1 MSNNRIS
8 IPNEIMLAEV
18 SRLLAEGSDVI
29 IMTKG
34 CSMLPFIR
42 GDRDSVELH
51 RFESYKPGDIALC
64 RLPEGRWVL
73 HRIVRIE
80 GDKVLLKGDG
90 NLVGTERCLTDDIAG
105 AVTFILKPLGRK
117 VDCRSGKEL
126 EKARRWNARSY
137 ENRRIILGILRRATP
152 KNALSLPRR
161 AAGKIYRTIFKRNHN
176 ED

>member
-1 MSNNRIS
+1 MSSSKIS
-8 IPNEIMLAEV
+8 IPNEIMLTEV
-18 SRLLAEGSDVI
+18 SRILSEGSDVV

-80 GDKVLLKGDG
+80 GEKVLLKGDG
-90 NLVGTERCLTDDIAG
+90 NLIGTERCLTGDIAG

-117 VDCRSGKEL
+117 IDCRSEKEL

-137 ENRRIILGILRRATP
+137 ENRRVILGILRRATI
-152 KNALSLPRR
+152 KNLLGLPRR
-161 AAGKIYRTIFKRNHN
+161 AAGKIYRIIFKKQQ
-176 ED
+176 